1 MTFEEFVRI
10 AERIGVG
17 NPVTIELK
25 DGMKF
30 EAKFQKKGKD
40 WYICQNYKAGTS
52 CDDKLGYA
60 HSWVVTNSNDLQGHM
75 HIKTIISRKEVKM
88 KNVKYGVKYDRSTDP
103 VEFFETKKEA
113 EKRITELL
121 DDNDVKKTTICL
133 FEVGEVWEVTRPVT
147 YELVKVK

>member
-1 MTFEEFVRI
+1 
-10 AERIGVG
+10 
-17 NPVTIELK
+17 
-25 DGMKF
+25 
-30 EAKFQKKGKD
+30 
-40 WYICQNYKAGTS
+40 
-52 CDDKLGYA
+52 
-60 HSWVVTNSNDLQGHM
+60 M